1 MTQASVFSSIMS
13 RPASDIALV
22 CSCLQ
27 TPATISVTST
37 ETILSTT
44 VAIPVT
50 RANNTITP
58 PVVTVQTTET
68 AIVTEVSSVTDL
80 TSTTTTETSIATA
93 TATSSCSNYFNCN
106 RATSGGT
113 ESFTCGNS
121 NCLCAQVAEPG
132 QGVCTTGNVINGD
145 CSASSDCPSG
155 NVCIINTCYRGGACV
170 PASDSACP
178 NPGGQAGARRR
189 FRRAAAYK
197 SEWTSLFGRSMDM

>member
-1 MTQASVFSSIMS
+1 LAQASVFSSIMS

-27 TPATISVTST
+27 TPATASVTST

-44 VAIPVT
+44 VATPFAN
-50 RANNTITP
+50 ANNTITP
-58 PVVTVQTTET
+58 SVVTIQTTET
-68 AIVTEVSSVTDL
+68 ATITEVISVTDL
-80 TSTTTTETSIATA
+80 TSTTITETSIATA

-106 RATSGGT
+106 RAESGGT
-113 ESFTCGNS
+113 DAYTCGNS

-132 QGVCTTGNVINGD
+132 QGVCTTGSVINGD
-145 CSASSDCPSG
+145 CSASVDCPSG
-155 NVCIINTCYRGGACV
+155 NVCIINTCRRGGTCV
-170 PASDSACP
+170 PASDAACP

-197 SEWTSLFGRSMDM
+197 SEWNELFGRSMDM

>member
-1 MTQASVFSSIMS
+1 LAQASVFSSIMS
-13 RPASDIALV
+13 RPASDIAFV

-27 TPATISVTST
+27 TPATTSVTST

-44 VAIPVT
+44 VATPIT

-68 AIVTEVSSVTDL
+68 ATVTEVISVTDT

-106 RATSGGT
+106 KARSGT
-113 ESFTCGNS
+113 YDYNCGDS

-132 QGVCTTGNVINGD
+132 QGVCVTGNVTNGD

-155 NVCIINTCYRGGACV
+155 NVCVINTCLGGVCV
-170 PASDSACP
+170 PANDSACP

-197 SEWTSLFGRSMDM
+197 SEWNPLFGRYMDM